1 MLVERPMTELPAGTV
16 TFLFTDIEGSTRLLH
31 ELGERYA
38 DVLAEHRQLLRE
50 VFAECSGREVDTQGD
65 SFFAAFGDAGD
76 AFRAAV
82 AAQRALAAHSWP
94 GEATVRVRM
103 GIHTGEPLLAG
114 DHYVGIDVHRGARI
128 AAAAHGGQVLI
139 SARTSALA
147 RGDGADASATLR
159 EVGTYPLKDLPEPE
173 RLFQLVVDGLPAS
186 FPPPRVHEKA
196 PAAAGLPDYSLP
208 PADVPCPYKGLVRF
222 EREDSDLFF
231 GREELV
237 SALVKRVEDS
247 AFLAVVGPS
256 GSGKSSLVR
265 AGVVPE
271 LERGEE
277 STRPAIIEPGEHPL
291 QKLPRTH
298 DADFVVVDQF
308 EEVFT
313 LCRDEGERFAFID
326 QLLDTTEQGSRVV
339 IVLRADF
346 YGHCASH
353 RRLAAAL
360 EDRQALIGPMTEE
373 ELRRAIDRPA
383 EQAGLVLEPGLA
395 EGILRDIVGEPGAL
409 PLLSHSLLETWRR
422 RSDRMLTLLGY
433 LQSGGVRG
441 AIAKTAETV
450 YREELTPQQKILARN
465 IFLRLTEL
473 GEGTEDT
480 RRRVR
485 VGELTPHREQAE
497 DVDEVLRVLV
507 EARLVTVG
515 EGTVEVAHEAL
526 IRHWPTLRAWLDED
540 REGRLAHRR
549 LTEAAH
555 EWEALGKDP
564 GALYRGARLA
574 AATEWADLHDDEL
587 NELEREYLDAAREA
601 ELSDVEATKR
611 RNRRLRMLVAAL
623 AVFLVAALAAGV
635 FALVQRSTA
644 QHQARVAQAGRL
656 AAQSRMVAAEH
667 PDLALL
673 LALEAGRLDDSID
686 TRGALLGAL
695 EHGSRIHAWL
705 QGFEAPVNAA
715 AFSPDGKLLA
725 TVTLRG
731 TTLWDTAKWRPI
743 GPPLRPAQ
751 RGGAEGVDFSPDG
764 RTLAIAGAKGR
775 VELWDVATRTKLR
788 DLADPAAAASDE
800 PALSIVRYSPDG
812 SVIAAGAKAAN
823 HVTLWATASGRVIGE
838 PIITEPPGAGAQ
850 SLAFSPDSER
860 IAAPGAPGS
869 VGIWEVATGRRV
881 GKPLVIGSEDVES
894 VIFARGGRALI
905 ASDDSG
911 SVSMVDIATGR
922 PIGSPLSVG
931 DEPAASLGLS
941 PDGRLLAAASAA
953 GPVFVWD
960 TETGAQYGSPLTAD
974 TSPVSDVD
982 FSPDGRTLVSSHLRS
997 AVVWDV
1003 SGEQAM
1009 GKPLGGP
1016 ADLATDVSFSPD
1028 GTWLVA
1034 GRFDGDTVVYDVA
1047 SRRRVLRVGG
1057 SSVVTAVAFHPD
1069 ADLIAVGTIDGQVR
1083 FFDRKSG
1090 EAVGSTLDGGSS
1102 AVWQVGF
1109 SPDGRLLAVARDPNG
1124 LEGFYGQQRQGEVEL
1139 WDVDSRRRVGRAIV
1153 PGGGSVLSVA
1163 FNREGTL
1170 LATGSYFGR
1179 LDLWDV
1185 ATHARHGKPI
1195 RIADDG
1201 VLSVAF
1207 DASGRLVAGGGAIG
1221 PVRVWRVADQRP
1233 AFPPL
1238 SGHTGPVTGTA
1249 FDPAGSFL
1257 ATSSLFGGTRLWDPA
1272 TGLAYGDELV
1282 ASPRPGSPAVSIDLP
1297 PFLGLRNAFSPDGK
1311 LLAVAGVETHAML
1324 WDVDPA
1330 VWRERACAIVGRNLS
1345 REEWNLYLPPGAAYR
1360 ATCSGWPIR

>member
-1 MLVERPMTELPAGTV
+1 MLVERPMNELPAGTV
-16 TFLFTDIEGSTRLLH
+16 TFLFTDIEGSTRLLQ

-38 DVLAEHRQLLRE
+38 EVLTDHRRLLRE
-50 VFAECSGREVDTQGD
+50 VFLDYRGREVDTQGD
-65 SFFAAFGDAGD
+65 SFFV
-76 AFRAAV
+76 AFRNADDAVRAAA
-82 AAQRALAAHSWP
+82 AAQRALAAHPWP
-94 GEATVRVRM
+94 GEADVRVRM
-103 GIHTGEPLLAG
+103 GIHTGEPLVAG

-139 SARTSALA
+139 SARTTALA
-147 RGDGADASATLR
+147 RGDGAGTNPIVR
-159 EVGTYPLKDLPEPE
+159 ELGAHPLKDLPEPE
-173 RLFQLVVDGLPAS
+173 RLFQLVVEGLPAT

-222 EREDSDLFF
+222 EPEDSDLFF

-237 SALVKRVEDS
+237 SALVKRLEDS

-271 LERGEE
+271 LERGDE
-277 STRPAIIEPGEHPL
+277 SIRPAIIEPGEHPL
-291 QKLPRTH
+291 QKLARTQ
-298 DADFVVVDQF
+298 DADLVVVDQF

-313 LCRDEGERFAFID
+313 LCRDEEERFAFVD
-326 QLLDTTEQGSRVV
+326 RLLDAADQNCRVV
-339 IVLRADF
+339 VVLRADF

-353 RRLAAAL
+353 GGLAAAL

-373 ELRRAIDRPA
+373 ELRRTIERPA

-409 PLLSHSLLETWRR
+409 PLLSHSLLETWKR
-422 RSDRMLTLLGY
+422 RSGRMLTLLGY

-450 YREELTPQQKILARN
+450 YREILTPQQKLLARN

-485 VGELTPHREQAE
+485 VGELTPRREQGE

-526 IRHWPTLRAWLDED
+526 IRHWPTLRAWLDDD
-540 REGRLAHRR
+540 REGRVVHRR
-549 LTEAAH
+549 LTEAAQ
-555 EWEALGKDP
+555 EWETLARDP
-564 GALYRGARLA
+564 GALYRGTRLA
-574 AATEWADLHDDEL
+574 AATEWAEPHDDEL
-587 NELEREYLDAAREA
+587 NELEREFLAAAREA
-601 ELSDVEATKR
+601 EHSDFEATKR
-611 RNRRLRMLVAAL
+611 RNRRLRMLVAGL

-635 FALVQRSTA
+635 FALVQRNNA
-644 QHQARVAQAGRL
+644 QQQARVAQAGQL
-656 AAQSRMVAAEH
+656 AAQSREAAGQH

-673 LALEAGRLDDSID
+673 LALEAGRLDESID

-705 QGFEAPVNAA
+705 QGFDAPVNAA
-715 AFSPDGKLLA
+715 AFSPDGRLLA
-725 TVTLRG
+725 TATLRG
-731 TTLWDTAKWRPI
+731 TTLWDTTTWRPI
-743 GPPLRPAQ
+743 GPPLRSSQ
-751 RGGAEGVDFSPDG
+751 GEWEGVDFSPDG
-764 RTLAIAGAKGR
+764 RTLAIAGGRGR
-775 VELWDVATRTKLR
+775 VEVWDVATRRELR
-788 DLADPAAAASDE
+788 ELIDPAAASSGE
-800 PALSIVRYSPDG
+800 PALAVVRYSADG
-812 SVIAAGAKAAN
+812 SVIAAGAKATN

-850 SLAFSPDSER
+850 ALAFSPDSKW

-881 GKPLVIGSEDVES
+881 GEPLMIGSEDVEDA
-894 VIFARGGRALI
+894 IFAGDGRTLI

-922 PIGSPLSVG
+922 LIGSPLSVG
-931 DEPAASLGLS
+931 DEPAASLDLS
-941 PDGRLLAAASAA
+941 PDGRLLAAATAA

-960 TETGAQYGSPLTAD
+960 TQTGAQYGSPLTAD
-974 TSPVSDVD
+974 TSPVNDVD

-997 AVVWDV
+997 AVVWNV
-1003 SGEQAM
+1003 SGEQAV

-1016 ADLATDVSFSPD
+1016 ADLTTDVSFSRD
-1028 GTWLVA
+1028 GKWLVA
-1034 GRFDGDTVVYDVA
+1034 GRFNGDTVIYDA
-1047 SRRRVLRVGG
+1047 ATRRQALRIGG

-1069 ADLIAVGTIDGQVR
+1069 GNLIAVGTIEGDVR
-1083 FFDRKSG
+1083 FFDRKRG
-1090 EAVGSTLDGGSS
+1090 TAVGTVLDGGSP
-1102 AVWQVGF
+1102 AVWQVAF
-1109 SPDGRLLAVARDPNG
+1109 SPDGRLLAVALDPNG
-1124 LEGFYGQQRQGEVEL
+1124 VDGFYGQQRQGEVQL
-1139 WDVDSRRRVGRAIV
+1139 WDVRSRRRVGRTIA

-1163 FNREGTL
+1163 FNRDGTL

-1179 LDLWDV
+1179 LDLWNV
-1185 ATHARHGKPI
+1185 ATQARHGKPM
-1195 RIADDG
+1195 RVADDG

-1207 DASGRLVAGGGAIG
+1207 DSSGRLVVGGGAIG
-1221 PVRVWRVADQRP
+1221 PVRVWRVGDQRP
-1233 AFPPL
+1233 AYPPL
-1238 SGHTGPVTGTA
+1238 SGHTGPVTGAA
-1249 FDPAGSFL
+1249 FDPAGSYL
-1257 ATSSLFGGTRLWDPA
+1257 ATTSLLGGTRLWDPA
-1272 TGLAYGDELV
+1272 TGLGYGDELA
-1282 ASPRPGSPAVSIDLP
+1282 ASARPARATSSMDLP

-1311 LLAVAGVETHAML
+1311 LLAVAGVETLAML

-1345 REEWNLYLPPGAAYR
+1345 REEWSLYMPSSTPYR
-1360 ATCSGWPIR
+1360 ATCSEWPTG

>member
-1 MLVERPMTELPAGTV
+1 MLVGRPMTELPAGTV

-31 ELGERYA
+31 ALGERYA
-38 DVLAEHRQLLRE
+38 DVLTDHRRLLRE
-50 VFAECSGREVDTQGD
+50 VFAQYSGREVDTQGD
-65 SFFAAFGDAGD
+65 SFFIAFGDAGD
-76 AFRAAV
+76 AVRAA
-82 AAQRALAAHSWP
+82 ADAQRALAAHPWP
-94 GEATVRVRM
+94 RDADVRVRM

-147 RGDGADASATLR
+147 RGDGADSTATLR
-159 EVGTYPLKDLPEPE
+159 ELGAYPLKDLPESE
-173 RLFQLVVDGLPAS
+173 RLFQLVVEGLPAS

-222 EREDSDLFF
+222 EPEDSDLFF

-237 SALVKRVEDS
+237 SALVKRLEDS

-271 LERGEE
+271 LERGDE
-277 STRPAIIEPGEHPL
+277 SIRPAIIEPGEHPL
-291 QKLPRTH
+291 QKLARTQY
-298 DADFVVVDQF
+298 ADLVVVDQF

-313 LCRDEGERFAFID
+313 LCRDEGERLGFVD
-326 QLLDTTEQGSRVV
+326 RLLDRAQQDSRVIV
-339 IVLRADF
+339 VLRADF
-346 YGHCASH
+346 YGHGASLG
-353 RRLAAAL
+353 RLAAAL

-373 ELRRAIDRPA
+373 ELRRAIERPA

-409 PLLSHSLLETWRR
+409 PLLSHSLLETWKR
-422 RSDRMLTLLGY
+422 RSGRMLTLLGY

-450 YREELTPQQKILARN
+450 YQEVLTPEQKTLARN

-485 VGELTPHREQAE
+485 VGELTPRREQAGE
-497 DVDEVLRVLV
+497 IDEVLRVLV

-549 LTEAAH
+549 LTEAAR
-555 EWEALGKDP
+555 EWETLGKDS
-564 GALYRGARLA
+564 GALYRGTRLA
-574 AATEWADLHDDEL
+574 AATEWAEPHDDEL
-587 NELEREYLDAAREA
+587 NELEREFLNAAREA
-601 ELSDVEATKR
+601 ELSEVEASKR
-611 RNRRLRMLVAAL
+611 RNRRLRVLVAAL

-635 FALVQRSTA
+635 FAMVQRSDA
-644 QHQARVAQAGRL
+644 QHKARLAQAGRL
-656 AAQSRMVAAEH
+656 AAQSREVAGQH

-686 TRGALLGAL
+686 TRDALLGAL
-695 EHGSRIHAWL
+695 EHGSRIRAWL
-705 QGFEAPVNAA
+705 QGFDAPVNAA
-715 AFSPDGKLLA
+715 SFSPDGKLLA

-731 TTLWDTAKWRPI
+731 TTLWDTATWHPT
-743 GPPLRPAQ
+743 GPPLRSSQ
-751 RGGAEGVDFSPDG
+751 GGWEGVDFSPDG
-764 RTLAIAGAKGR
+764 RTLAIAGAGGR
-775 VELWDVATRTKLR
+775 VELWDVSTRKELR
-788 DLADPAAAASDE
+788 ELTDPAAASSDE
-800 PALSIVRYSPDG
+800 PALSVVRYSPDG
-812 SVIAAGAKAAN
+812 SVLAAGAKATN
-823 HVTLWATASGRVIGE
+823 HVTLWAAARGHVLGR
-838 PIITEPPGAGAQ
+838 PIITNPPGSGAQ
-850 SLAFSPDSER
+850 SIAFSPDSKR
-860 IAAPGAPGS
+860 IAAPGAPGT

-881 GKPLVIGSEDVES
+881 GEPLAIGSEDVEEA
-894 VIFARGGRALI
+894 IFTADGRTLI

-911 SVSMVDIATGR
+911 SVSVVDIATGR
-922 PIGSPLSVG
+922 PLGTPLSVG
-931 DEPAASLGLS
+931 NEPAASLDLS
-941 PDGRLLAAASAA
+941 PDGRLLAAASFA

-960 TETGAQYGSPLTAD
+960 TETGAPYGASLTAD
-974 TSPVSDVD
+974 TSPASDVA

-997 AVVWDV
+997 AVVWNV
-1003 SGEQAM
+1003 SGEQVI
-1009 GKPLGGP
+1009 GESLGGP
-1016 ADLATDVSFSPD
+1016 AELTTDVSFSPD
-1028 GTWLVA
+1028 GKWLVA
-1034 GRFDGDTVVYDVA
+1034 GRFDGDTVVYEA
-1047 SRRRVLRVGG
+1047 ATRRQTLRIGG
-1057 SSVVTAVAFHPD
+1057 RSAVTAVAFHPD

-1083 FFDRKSG
+1083 FLDRKSG
-1090 EAVGSTLDGGSS
+1090 AAVGPALDGGSS

-1109 SPDGRLLAVARDPNG
+1109 SPDGRLLAVALDPNG
-1124 LEGFYGQQRQGEVEL
+1124 VDGFYGQQRQGEVQI
-1139 WDVDSRRRVGRAIV
+1139 WDVDSRRRVGRTIA

-1163 FNREGTL
+1163 FSRDGTL

-1179 LDLWDV
+1179 LDLWDL
-1185 ATHARHGKPI
+1185 ATQARYGRPM
-1195 RIADDG
+1195 RVADDG

-1238 SGHTGPVTGTA
+1238 SGHTRPVTGTA
-1249 FDPAGSFL
+1249 FDPTGSFL
-1257 ATSSLFGGTRLWDPA
+1257 ATTSLSGGTRLWDPA
-1272 TGLAYGDELV
+1272 TGLGYGDELV
-1282 ASPRPGSPAVSIDLP
+1282 ASPRPGSPASSLDLP

-1311 LLAVAGVETHAML
+1311 LLAVAGVETLAML

-1330 VWRERACAIVGRNLS
+1330 VWRRRACAIVGRNLS
-1345 REEWNLYLPPGAAYR
+1345 REEWNLYLPPGTPYR
-1360 ATCSGWPIR
+1360 STCSEWPIG